1 MVDLAKSRTGG
12 RTQSEYQKVV
22 NAMVDEILRVHPWA
36 EKFFFKHGRDYFA
49 EIEEFAKKKFPD
61 LKERGELLKIVDGMR
76 KS

>member
-1 MVDLAKSRTGG
+1 
-12 RTQSEYQKVV
+12 
-22 NAMVDEILRVHPWA
+22 MVDEVLKVHPWA
-36 EKFFFKHGRDYFA
+36 EKFFFKQGRDYFA